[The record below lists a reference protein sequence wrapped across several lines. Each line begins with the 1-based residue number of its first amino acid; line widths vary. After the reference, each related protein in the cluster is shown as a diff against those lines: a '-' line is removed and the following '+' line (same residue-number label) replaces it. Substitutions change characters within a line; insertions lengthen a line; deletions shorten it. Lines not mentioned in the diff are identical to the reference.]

1 MPELHTEIIK
11 EVTKPREFSDTME
24 VAQSKLVLGLRAGA
38 AVPQDAVAST
48 KLMSAVLG
56 GTPSSKLFLNV
67 REKLSL
73 CYYCASRY
81 DWNKGIILIE
91 SGVETENIDRAQTE
105 ILGQLDEIRAGKV
118 TEEELLAA
126 RLSVGN
132 SYRTVGDY
140 LGGLENWYVSQA
152 FCEKIQ
158 SPEEA
163 AEEINSV
170 TMEQV
175 VQAANRVVLDTVY
188 RMVGKEE
195 AEE

>member
-1 MPELHTEIIK
+1 
-11 EVTKPREFSDTME
+11 
-24 VAQSKLVLGLRAGA
+24 
-38 AVPQDAVAST
+38 
-48 KLMSAVLG
+48 MSAVLG

-81 DWNKGIILIE
+81 DWNKGIVLIE
-91 SGVETENIDRAQTE
+91 SGVETENIDRAKTE
-105 ILGQLDEIRAGKV
+105 ILGQLDEIRAGNV

-126 RLSVGN
+126 KLSICN

-163 AEEINSV
+163 AEEISSV

-195 AEE
+195 AAE